1 MMTIMNTHTYRCR
14 PRARAARDLPSFPL
28 AAWLGLCCG
37 LAAKWGGSLSAADWP
52 QYRGPTHD
60 GKTSERLLKTWPT
73 GGLKQVWKIPTT
85 DGFSVFSVGHGR
97 AFTLVAR
104 ELDGVRREVCLALDA
119 DTGKELWAAPLG
131 AAKYDGGG
139 DSGASDNKGGDGPR
153 STPTVDGDR
162 VYVLDAHLLLV
173 CLEAKTG
180 KPLWSN
186 DLVTSMGA
194 RNIAWQNAASPV
206 LDGDVVFVC
215 CGAPGQSL
223 VAFNKRDGSVL
234 WKGENDA
241 MTHASP
247 VPATIHGVR
256 QVIFFTQPGLVS
268 VDAKTGKVLWRYGFR
283 YSVSTAASPIV
294 AGDIVYCSAGYGV
307 GSAAVRIQKNGA
319 DFSATELWRLT
330 GNKVANHWSTPVLKD
345 GHLSACSASRN
356 TARARSNASNSHRQR
371 GMGAAPVRTRWSGTG
386 GRRPAGAERPRR
398 VGVGGPVAGGLQG
411 TGAHPGR
418 HRQVLEPPGRER
430 RPHLRPQHQG
440 SRVPGGRA
448 PGLHQV
454 TPLMAKQTVEMVI
467 EAVTMELPD
476 TKTIRLKWPDGYDPQ
491 FKTGQFITLF
501 WPETTDYKRAYS
513 LCSCALDR
521 GYFEVSVKR
530 DGKMGTRLVDWA
542 RVGDKLWVL
551 PPTGRFL
558 PVYEPNKHLLCI
570 AGGSGVTPFRAFA
583 REATKSSL
591 ETRITVL
598 YSVRTTNDIIFD
610 TEFRQL
616 EQDNR
621 QFSFYVT

>member
-14 PRARAARDLPSFPL
+14 PRARAAGDLSSFPSV
-28 AAWLGLCCG
+28 AWLGLCCG
-37 LAAKWGGSLSAADWP
+37 LAATWGGSLSAADWP

-73 GGLKQVWKIPTT
+73 GGLKQVWKVPTT

-139 DSGASDNKGGDGPR
+139 DRGASDNQGGDGPR

-180 KPLWSN
+180 KRLWSN

-194 RNIAWQNAASPV
+194 RNIDWQNAASPV
-206 LDGDVVFVC
+206 LDGDAVFVC

-294 AGDIVYCSAGYGV
+294 ADDIVYCSAGYGV

-345 GHLSACSASRN
+345 GHLY
-356 TARARSNASNSHRQR
+356 
-371 GMGAAPVRTRWSGTG
+371 GMFSFK
-386 GRRPAGAERPRR
+386 EF
-398 VGVGGPVAGGLQG
+398 G
-411 TGAHPGR
+411 TGALKCVELATGKEVWA
-418 HRQVLEPPGRER
+418 Q
-430 RPHLRPQHQG
+430 PQFG
-440 SRVPGGRA
+440 PGGVVLADGVLLALSDRGELVLVDPSPA
-448 PGLHQV
+448 GYKELARTQAV
-454 TPLMAKQTVEMVI
+454 TGKCWNHPVVSGGRIYARSTK
-467 EAVTMELPD
+467 EAVCLEAA
-476 TKTIRLKWPDGYDPQ
+476 PQ
-491 FKTGQFITLF
+491 T
-501 WPETTDYKRAYS
+501 S
-513 LCSCALDR
+513 
-521 GYFEVSVKR
+521 
-530 DGKMGTRLVDWA
+530 TR
-542 RVGDKLWVL
+542 
-551 PPTGRFL
+551 
-558 PVYEPNKHLLCI
+558 
-570 AGGSGVTPFRAFA
+570 
-583 REATKSSL
+583 
-591 ETRITVL
+591 
-598 YSVRTTNDIIFD
+598 
-610 TEFRQL
+610 
-616 EQDNR
+616 
-621 QFSFYVT
+621 